1 MLKSVWKKGL
11 IQCLVAFLIVSSIPP
26 INSNAEPLSKKV
38 ESSSSS
44 NPVIEDFTIGEVIEK
59 RTENEKVFYEGKGKY
74 RKEIYFEPIHKKV
87 KGKKNLEEISADLVE
102 DSNNTDEINTEN
114 TIINTSFKK
123 KMESGLY
130 AEFNIRGH
138 NVNYSILSASG
149 TDKETVI
156 AKDVYAQYK
165 KKTNKILHKNVFPN
179 IDLQNLT
186 FGQNVKEDLVLKSY
200 NDYHIF
206 KFKLETDLDAE
217 IQKDGSI
224 YFFDEKDRK
233 IFDLPKPY
241 MTDSNYDDRKGE
253 PQKSDDVKY
262 ELERDENGYILTVN
276 ANPDWLKSKDRKY
289 PVYID
294 PTTSINT
301 SSDTFVMS
309 AYPTTNYSSSSSKW
323 DAGQNQ
329 YVLKTGYY
337 DGTTGTTYGF
347 LNHSINN
354 FKNMNV
360 SSATFNVYVTHTY
373 SASAATGLWLDTV
386 NSSWT
391 ASTLNW
397 NNKPASTNIGKVDVT
412 RDSWAKFN
420 VTNVVKEWASGAKIN
435 YGFKLH
441 TNGNGQSFW
450 KKVVST
456 TNSSLKPYLSVTY
469 TIPTASTPTGKLYS
483 NGNGTGYANLSW
495 PSVKGATGYNV
506 WIFNGKDYESFS
518 VGNVT
523 SWSTKGKKIWP
534 TAAEISAGKY
544 DLHQDGNGAELAID
558 PSPVYKNSGGSY
570 QTSQNYW
577 FRVSAIFSQGEG
589 PQSGYYKPTL
599 PNLTLPSTPAGT
611 SYSNGNGTGYIDF
624 KWNAVN
630 GATGYKVLL
639 FNGKEY
645 ESIDVGNVTSWTT
658 KDKKYWPT
666 NSEISAGRYKLHLS
680 DNVGSELAV
689 NPAPVYK
696 NSGGNYQ
703 TNTNYWIR
711 VVAYNS
717 QGETINSNAYMPS
730 ITSMKK
736 PAAPTGF
743 TYTNMLTS
751 KSGYAVLNWNEIE
764 GATGYKVWV
773 FNGKTYQAYD
783 VGDKTTWTS
792 QNKGIWPTATE
803 INEGKYALHTDGKGA
818 ELAIDPSP
826 VYKNSGGNYQT
837 KKNYWFRVSAY
848 DKKGETIYSDAL
860 TPIFGEPVELLGSEE
875 YWSIID
881 VPSGN
886 VNMATGNLM
895 IEEEDLSLSG
905 RGPSIGISRTY
916 NSLSNS
922 IGIFGPGWQ
931 ADVEMS
937 VTSSSDGKKVTFID
951 EDGTVHIFTKL
962 EDGTFKAPTGVY
974 LELTEDNEHFII
986 KTKDQTD
993 AHFAKANGRLTNIT
1007 DGYGNT
1013 STYTYNTD
1021 GKLTTITD
1029 ASGRKLQLDYNA
1041 EGFVK
1046 SLTGPSDKKVTYEYK
1061 DGFLTKITQTS
1072 GEVTNY
1078 EYNAGLLTKIFE
1090 PTHNDIKPV
1099 VNQYAYDSSAKPRLT
1114 EAIDPKG
1121 NKYTLGYDSISK
1133 SLLFTQPNGR
1143 KIKYLYNDAGNPT
1156 EVIEDVDG
1164 LKIKTSYKYEGNN
1177 LIESK
1182 DPNDENATKPT
1193 EKYEY
1198 DSNGNVITATDSY
1211 GTEKYEYNNNNDV
1224 TSVVDTE
1231 GDQTTIAYEGLDAVS
1246 ETDQSG
1252 KTSSVAKYQKDSNG
1266 KSNGNLIESSYSLGT
1281 ASNLLVNNNF
1291 ENNITGWNE
1300 LKSNNTGSISSD
1312 ATTKTYHGFSGNKS
1326 IRVTTQPTN
1335 SSKGYIA
1342 ATQEVPVEEN
1352 TQYSLS
1358 GLIKTDLS
1366 KSNAFF
1372 NVEFLDTDNKRI
1384 AWGDNRYSQI
1394 SGNRTWTERQLSFK
1408 TPAKTAKVRIYL
1420 EVDQSDVNA
1429 SGTAWFDMIQ
1439 LEKAEVSS
1447 SYNPIIN
1454 SSFKSLTSWTGSGG
1468 AIESS
1473 NGFDDSSSLK
1483 VSRTSQT
1490 QATSEYKQTVTIGQ
1504 AASDTPL
1511 HLTLTGLS
1519 KADNVTKKGT
1529 VSDRDY
1535 SIVAKIYYTDGTSEE
1550 YFSAFPI
1557 GTQEWNRTAVNIP
1570 AKKPITKVDI
1580 STVFKGNYTGT
1591 VWFDDLRI
1599 IKGFVITKSK
1609 YDSAGNYETENE
1621 DELGFKEKSSYDSY
1635 GNKLTETDAKGEV
1648 KEYQYDSSNQLK
1660 KLILST
1666 GTTIQYEYDKNGSMT
1681 SKKIVPTEGD
1691 AQEYTYQYDVNG
1703 DLVET
1708 TGPLNEVTKNEYDS
1722 NGNKIKTVLPNNQT
1736 LSWVYDGTDRIKS
1749 EKINDELVYEYTY
1762 DKNGNELSVVYS
1774 KENRSKVRIYDTSNR
1789 VTKQTDNGATQEW
1802 KYSSTSDKLNE
1813 FILTYGSNGL
1823 KNTYKYNELDQN
1835 ILVNDGEVDYRFD
1848 YDERGNVK
1856 TFTTGN
1862 GSGASFKYDDR
1873 GLISQLVVGLA
1884 KGTDIIDETHSYD
1897 ENGNRTKIKYQNGD
1911 TITYE
1916 YGKLDQLKKEI
1927 LRDGTQIE
1935 YSYDRFGNRT
1945 LVNKTANGQTTR
1957 TTSEYNQAN
1966 QLKKFGEESISYDAN
1981 GNRTQDGKYSYTWNA
1996 KDQLVSI
2003 QKIGES
2009 SPFATYKY
2017 DEDGRRVQKIVN
2029 SEVTNYIYNGDSL
2042 NVLFETNDTGEIVR
2056 SYVYSESGQ
2065 LLSMKKGDSKFYY
2078 HYNAHGDVIA
2088 LTNQQGKV
2096 VASYQYDAWGNPI
2109 AVEEDDSVADNP
2121 YRYAGYQYDHETG
2134 MYYLMARYYH
2144 PTHGVFLS
2152 LDPDPGDDDDILTQN
2167 GYTYANNN
2175 PVMLVDP
2182 DGHYFWLAVNA
2193 GFAAY
2198 DGYKAY
2204 KSGKNWKGVA
2214 AASAVGFI
2222 GGSRIKAAKKAK
2234 TAVIYLRTN
2243 KKTGKQYVGR
2253 AKSWNRYQKRQ
2264 KEHAR
2269 KNKQEYNYKVLTR
2282 TKPGRQSRRYEQK
2295 FINRYGGPEK
2305 YGGRLENKRHEISRK
2320 KWKKYKI

>member
-1 MLKSVWKKGL
+1 M
-11 IQCLVAFLIVSSIPP
+11 IVSSIPP
-26 INSNAEPLSKKV
+26 VNSYAEPSTKNE
-38 ESSSSS
+38 ESNSSS
-44 NPVIEDFTIGEVIEK
+44 NSASNPTIDDYEIGEVIEK

-87 KGKKNLEEISADLVE
+87 KGKKYLEEISADLVE
-102 DSNNTDEINTEN
+102 DNNNTDEINTEN
-114 TIINTSFKK
+114 TIINTTFSK
-123 KMESGLY
+123 KMKSGHY
-130 AEFNIRGH
+130 AEFEIKGH
-138 NVNYSILSASG
+138 KIDYSILSASG
-149 TDKETVI
+149 EDKEMIT
-156 AKDVYAQYK
+156 AKDVHAQYK
-165 KKTNKILHKNVFPN
+165 KKTNKITHKNVFPN

-200 NDYHIF
+200 NGYHIF
-206 KFKLETDLDAE
+206 KFKLGTDLDAE

-224 YFFDEKDRK
+224 HFFDKDSKK
-233 IFDLPKPY
+233 IFDLPKPF
-241 MTDSNYDDRKGE
+241 MTDSNYDDHKGE
-253 PQKSDDVKY
+253 PQKSEDVKY
-262 ELERDENGYILTVN
+262 ELEKDQDGYILTVI
-276 ANPDWLKSKDRKY
+276 ANPDWLKAKERKY

-309 AYPTTNYSSSSSKW
+309 AYPTTNYSSSTSKW
-323 DAGQNQ
+323 DSGQGQ

-347 LNHSINN
+347 LNHSITS

-360 SSATFNVYVTHTY
+360 SSATFNVYVTHAY
-373 SASAATGLWLDTV
+373 YASTANGLWLDTV

-397 NNKPASTNIGKVDVT
+397 NNKPASTNIGKVDVA
-412 RDSWAKFN
+412 RDSWAQFN
-420 VTNVVKEWASGAKIN
+420 VTNVVKEWASGAKTN

-441 TNGNGQSFW
+441 TNGNGQTFW

-456 TNSSLKPYLSVTY
+456 TNSNLKPYLSVTY

-495 PSVKGATGYNV
+495 SAVKGATGYKV
-506 WIFNGKDYESFS
+506 WIFNGKEYESFS

-544 DLHQDGNGAELAID
+544 DLHQDGTGTELAID
-558 PSPVYKNSGGSY
+558 PSPVYKNSGGNY
-570 QTSQNYW
+570 QTSKNYW

-599 PNLTLPSTPAGT
+599 PNLALPPAPTGT

-624 KWNAVN
+624 KWKAVS
-630 GATGYKVLL
+630 GATGYKILL
-639 FNGKEY
+639 YNGKEY
-645 ESIDVGNVTSWTT
+645 ESLDVGNVTSWTT
-658 KDKKYWPT
+658 KGKKYWPT
-666 NSEISAGRYKLHLS
+666 SSEISAGKYKLHLS
-680 DNVGSELAV
+680 DNAGSELAV

-703 TNTNYWIR
+703 TSTNYWIR

-717 QGETINSNAYMPS
+717 QGETINSNAYKPS
-730 ITSMKK
+730 ITSIKK

-751 KSGYAVLNWNEIE
+751 KSGYAVLNWDEIE

-773 FNGKTYQAYD
+773 FNGKSYQPYD

-803 INEGKYALHTDGKGA
+803 INEGKYTLHTDGKGA

-837 KKNYWFRVSAY
+837 RKNYWFRISAY
-848 DKKGETIYSDAL
+848 DKKGETIYSNAL
-860 TPIFGEPVELLGSEE
+860 TPTFGEPVEFLGSEE

-881 VPSGN
+881 VPSGK

-895 IEEEDLSLSG
+895 IEEDDFSLSG

-931 ADVEMS
+931 ADVDMS
-937 VTSSSDGKKVTFID
+937 VTSSSDGKKVTLID
-951 EDGTVHIFTKL
+951 EDGTVHLFTKL

-974 LELTEDNEHFII
+974 LELTENNEHFVL
-986 KTKDQTD
+986 KTKDQTN
-993 AHFAKANGRLTNIT
+993 AHFSKAHGRLTKIT
-1007 DGYGNT
+1007 DGYGNA
-1013 STYTYNTD
+1013 STYTYDTA

-1029 ASGRKLQLDYNA
+1029 ASGRKLQIAYNS

-1046 SLTGPSDKKVTYEYK
+1046 TLTGPSDKKVTYEYK
-1061 DGFLTKITQTS
+1061 DGFLTKAIQTS
-1072 GEVTNY
+1072 GEVTLY
-1078 EYNAGLLTKIFE
+1078 EYNAGLLTKIYE
-1090 PTHNDIKPV
+1090 PNHTEAKPV
-1099 VNQYAYDSSAKPRLT
+1099 VNQYVYNSSTKHLT
-1114 EAIDPKG
+1114 EATNPKR
-1121 NKYTLGYDSISK
+1121 NKYILGYDLTNK

-1143 KIKYLYNDAGNPT
+1143 KIKYSYNEAANPT

-1182 DPNDENATKPT
+1182 DPNDENASKPT

-1211 GTEKYEYNNNNDV
+1211 GTETYEYNSNNDV

-1246 ETDQSG
+1246 ETDQTG
-1252 KTSSVAKYQKDSNG
+1252 KTSSIAKYQKDTNG
-1266 KSNGNLIESSYSLGT
+1266 NSNGNLIESSYSLGT
-1281 ASNLLVNNNF
+1281 ASNLLSNNNF
-1291 ENNITGWNE
+1291 ENDLAGWTE
-1300 LKSNNTGSISSD
+1300 KKSNDSGSISVDS
-1312 ATTKTYHGFSGNKS
+1312 TTKTYHGITGNKS
-1326 IRVTTQPTN
+1326 IKMTIQPTS

-1342 ATQEVPVEEN
+1342 STQEVQVEEN

-1358 GLIKTDLS
+1358 GVIKTDLT
-1366 KSNAFF
+1366 KAYAFF
-1372 NVEFLDTDNKRI
+1372 NVEFLDSENKRI

-1394 SGNRTWTERQLSFK
+1394 TGNRTWTERQFSFK

-1420 EVDQSDVNA
+1420 EVEHSDASA
-1429 SGTAWFDMIQ
+1429 SGTAWFDTIQ

-1447 SYNPIIN
+1447 SFNPVIN
-1454 SSFKSLTSWTGSGG
+1454 SSFKSFTSWTGSGG
-1468 AIESS
+1468 ALDSS

-1490 QATSEYKQTVTIGQ
+1490 QAASEYKQTINVGQ
-1504 AASDTPL
+1504 GASDTPL

-1529 VSDRDY
+1529 VTERDY
-1535 SIVAKIYYTDGTSEE
+1535 SIVGKVYYADGTSKE
-1550 YFSAFPI
+1550 YISAFPI

-1570 AKKPITKVDI
+1570 ADKPITKIDI
-1580 STVFKGNYTGT
+1580 LTVFKGNYTGT
-1591 VWFDDLRI
+1591 VWFDDLRV
-1599 IKGFVITKSK
+1599 IKGFVITKNK
-1609 YDSAGNYETENE
+1609 YDQAGNYVTESE
-1621 DELGFKEKSSYDSY
+1621 DELGNKEKSSYDSY

-1648 KEYQYDSSNQLK
+1648 KAYQYDSSNQLK
-1660 KLILST
+1660 KLTLST
-1666 GTTIQYEYDKNGSMT
+1666 GTSIQYEYDKNGNMT
-1681 SKKIVPTEGD
+1681 SKKIVPSEGT
-1691 AQEYTYQYDVNG
+1691 AQEFTYQYDANG
-1703 DLVET
+1703 NLIET
-1708 TGPLNEVTKNEYDS
+1708 TGPLNEVTKNEYDA
-1722 NGNKIKTVLPNNQT
+1722 NGNKVKTVLPNNQT
-1736 LSWVYDGTDRIKS
+1736 LSWTYDGTDRIKN

-1774 KENRSKVRIYDTSNR
+1774 KENRTKNRVYDTSNR
-1789 VTKQTDNGATQEW
+1789 VTKQTDAGAIQEW

-1813 FILTYGSNGL
+1813 FILTIGSNVV
-1823 KNTYKYNELDQN
+1823 KNTYQYNELDQN
-1835 ILVNDGEVDYRFD
+1835 ILVNDGQVNYRFD

-1862 GSGASFKYDDR
+1862 GAGASFKYDDR
-1873 GLISQLVVGLA
+1873 GLVSQLVVGLA
-1884 KGTDIIDETHSYD
+1884 NGNDVLDETHSYD
-1897 ENGNRTKIKYQNGD
+1897 ENGNRTQIKYQNGD
-1911 TITYE
+1911 TITYK
-1916 YGKLDQLKKEI
+1916 YGKLDQLEKEV
-1927 LRDGTQIE
+1927 LRDGTQID
-1935 YSYDRFGNRT
+1935 YSYDGFGNRT
-1945 LVNKTANGQTTR
+1945 LVKKTTKGQTTSI
-1957 TTSEYNQAN
+1957 TSEYNQAN
-1966 QLKKFGEESISYDAN
+1966 QLIKFGQESITYDAN
-1981 GNRTQDGKYSYTWNA
+1981 GNRTQDGQYRYTWNA
-1996 KDQLVSI
+1996 KDQLVAI
-2003 QKIGES
+2003 NKVGET
-2009 SPFATYKY
+2009 SPFVTYKY
-2017 DEDGRRVQKIVN
+2017 DEDGRRIQKVVN
-2029 SEVTNYIYNGDSL
+2029 SGVTNYYYDGDSL
-2042 NVLFETNDTGEIVR
+2042 NVLYETNANNEIVR

-2065 LLSMKKGDSKFYY
+2065 LLSMRKGNAKYFY

-2088 LTNQQGKV
+2088 LTNQQGEV
-2096 VASYQYDAWGNPI
+2096 VASYQYDAWGNPLT
-2109 AVEEDDSVADNP
+2109 VEEDNSVADNP
-2121 YRYAGYQYDHETG
+2121 YRYAGYQFDRETG

-2204 KSGKNWKGVA
+2204 KSGKSWKGVA

-2222 GGSRIKAAKKAK
+2222 GGSRIKAAKKASH
-2234 TAVIYLRTN
+2234 TVYTLT
-2243 KKTGKQYVGR
+2243 KKGKVVYVGR
-2253 AKSWNRYQKRQ
+2253 T
-2264 KEHAR
+2264 
-2269 KNKQEYNYKVLTR
+2269 KNPK
-2282 TKPGRQSRRYEQK
+2282 
-2295 FINRYGGPEK
+2295 
-2305 YGGRLENKRHEISRK
+2305 SRK
-2320 KWKKYKI
+2320 YAHSKKHKDATFTPVKSGLSYSQARGLEHRLYLKNGGKKKLRNKIRPISKKNKKYKHYMSASRSVYRNR